1 MSQIADFSANGSVR
15 TQATKKSGRF
25 SRAENGRFRTRE
37 TNKFDFPGQKWPEL
51 AEKLWANAWYHSDQ
65 GPIIRIYLN
74 LAVDF

>member
-37 TNKFDFPGQKWPEL
+37 TNKFDFPGQK
-51 AEKLWANAWYHSDQ
+51 
-65 GPIIRIYLN
+65 
-74 LAVDF
+74 